1 MDGAWGS
8 LAHPLLG
15 LNRFGLQ
22 KTRPAKRGQVHSQFI
37 PDLFQFYFR
46 FIPDLFWVYSRFVQ
60 VYCRFVLDLPLV
72 CFLVTLN
79 VES

>member
-37 PDLFQFYFR
+37 PDLF
-46 FIPDLFWVYSRFVQ
+46 WVYSRFVQ